1 MRITVKW
8 LDELKVEVKIEERE
22 KILEALRAHNVVD
35 AEQYLRAWVDYVC
48 CDATALQVEL
58 LRRNEDAM
66 EFLDSVTEVEG

>member
-35 AEQYLRAWVDYVC
+35 AEQYLRAWIDYVT
-48 CDATALQVEL
+48 CDATVFQTEL
-58 LRRNEDAM
+58 LERNEDAM
-66 EFLDSVTEVEG
+66 EFLDSITEIEG